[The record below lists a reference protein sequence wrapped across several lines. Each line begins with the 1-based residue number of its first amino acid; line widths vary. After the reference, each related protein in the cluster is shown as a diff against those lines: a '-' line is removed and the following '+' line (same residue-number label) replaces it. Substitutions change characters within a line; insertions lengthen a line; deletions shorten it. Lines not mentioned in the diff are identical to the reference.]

1 MEVAKVLV
9 GSTSGGCLWR
19 RRIPAGQAVGL
30 KVSVDFSDPAWD
42 AMTKTVVFRGT
53 GSRIAEFDGKTA
65 VIPWEV
71 LEKPGTR
78 IWFGIYGHNPETG
91 MQLPLIEVN
100 IGETERSTDPQADP
114 GTDPT
119 LPIWAQLQEQIEQLK
134 QSGADEEKIAQVV
147 ENYLAKNPP
156 TVEEKDPTVPDWAKQ
171 TEKPSYTADEVG
183 ALSKDALAGAVNDA
197 LTQAKESGIFDGA
210 PGKDGQDGNDYVLTK
225 ADMAEIAELAADLV
239 VIPDSGGN
247 VDLTG
252 VVKSVNGQTPDA
264 NGNVEIA
271 VSGGT
276 ATAALPILY
285 LVGDTTAMTKETR
298 VDLRYTYVDSVKKEQ
313 RTGWCDCKWQG
324 ETSTAKPKKN
334 YTIRFYNDPDH
345 AKKDKIEYGGLTKAS
360 KWVTKANYV
369 DQSHARN
376 IVSARLWSDIVH
388 SRSGELPTEMQES
401 ALNYGAIDGY
411 PILIYLNGAYLGLYT
426 MNIPKDEKLFGMDTD
441 NPKHCAL
448 CGYSNNNGDNSVV
461 LSTQFRTVNTNDWE
475 NEVPEEWNDTNRA
488 ALTNLVNF
496 VKDSTDDEFVTN
508 LNTYLDVESAID
520 YYIFMYFNGGI
531 DSLGRNLVILT
542 YDGVKWYCSGYDM
555 DMTFGNNF
563 NGTGVL
569 SPTTACPEAYR
580 ENNSL
585 LWQRLEAL
593 FGNAIYNRYT
603 ALRQTVLSTEYVNR
617 AFEMFITQ
625 IPDSEYEADYKAWPN
640 MGQAG
645 VDHLAQITAWVE
657 ARAEYVD
664 EQMLAFTEEIPCES
678 VVLSAES
685 LTFIAEDA
693 QTLTANV
700 TPANTSD
707 RVVWSTSDEDVAT
720 VSKGIVTPVGNGSC
734 VITATCGNF
743 SDECAVTVNAFTEI
757 VTGLPE
763 GYTQLDYIVTA
774 GSQTYFDTGVTV
786 SNDIRMNAKLQPT
799 NTELNWA
806 YIAQNRDVSGAS
818 TSWRM
823 YNGQYG
829 HNFQHYLMGN
839 LNSNTTFTPIN
850 GTDYVISTDET
861 MSFSINDKKMFDVV
875 AGENNTPETIILCG
889 SRNAQGVIGTTGF
902 PGRIYYMKFHKG
914 TELVADYVP
923 CINPDGIVGMYDLV
937 TATFHGSEGTAQ
949 FTAPA

>member
-1 MEVAKVLV
+1 MLTLNDGRNELWQWDTGRKLTVDADCSQVHFSNKVFGRSIDVDVVDGTAAIPDVLLQVDNELIAWAFV
-9 GSTSGGCLWR
+9 GTPENGYTKISKVFKVNKRNKPADYVFTPTEQTTLGQIMKRLD
-19 RRIPAGQAVGL
+19 RIEESQDPDAIKNAV
-30 KVSVDFSDPAWD
+30 DD
-42 AMTKTVVFRGT
+42 
-53 GSRIAEFDGKTA
+53 
-65 VIPWEV
+65 
-71 LEKPGTR
+71 
-78 IWFGIYGHNPETG
+78 
-91 MQLPLIEVN
+91 
-100 IGETERSTDPQADP
+100 
-114 GTDPT
+114 
-119 LPIWAQLQEQIEQLK
+119 
-134 QSGADEEKIAQVV
+134 
-147 ENYLAKNPP
+147 YLANNPIQID
-156 TVEEKDPTVPDWAKQ
+156 EKDPTVPAWAKQ
-171 TEKPSYTADEVG
+171 ATKPKYTATEVG
-183 ALSKDALAGAVNDA
+183 AV
-197 LTQAKESGIFDGA
+197 AK
-210 PGKDGQDGNDYVLTK
+210 
-225 ADMAEIAELAADLV
+225 
-239 VIPDSGGN
+239 
-247 VDLTG
+247 
-252 VVKSVNGQTPDA
+252 VNGVTPDE

-271 VSGGT
+271 VSGGAAT

-345 AKKDKIEYGGLTKAS
+345 AKKDKIDYGGLTKAS

-496 VKDSTDDEFVTN
+496 VKDSTDNDFVTN

-531 DSLGRNLVILT
+531 DSLGRNLIILT

-563 NGTGVL
+563 SGTGVL

-580 ENNSL
+580 ETNSL

-617 AFEMFITQ
+617 AFEMFISQ
-625 IPDSEYEADYKAWPN
+625 IPDNEYEADYKAWPG

-678 VVLSAES
+678 VVLSADS

-720 VSKGIVTPVGNGSC
+720 VSKGVVTPVGNGSC

-757 VTGLPE
+757 ATDLPD

-774 GSQTYFDTGVTV
+774 GDQTYFDTGVTAS
-786 SNDIRMNAKLQPT
+786 SNIRMNAKVQPSDMS
-799 NTELNWA
+799 LNNGHIMGDQHGSLTCWK
-806 YIAQNRDVSGAS
+806 
-818 TSWRM
+818 M

-839 LNSNTTFTPIN
+839 VNQNATFTGVN
-850 GTDYVISTDET
+850 EVDYIISTDEN
-861 MSFSINDKKMFDVV
+861 MVLSINNDVMFT
-875 AGENNTPETIILCG
+875 ATPG
-889 SRNAQGVIGTTGF
+889 NATPAATLLFCATKLSFGAMRTNGF
-902 PGRIYYMKFHKG
+902 AGRIYYMKLHKG

-923 CINPDGIVGMYDLV
+923 CTNPDGVVGMYDLV
-937 TATFHGSEGTAQ
+937 TDTFHGSEGTAQ
-949 FTAPA
+949 FTAPAE

>member
-1 MEVAKVLV
+1 MSVLYIRKEDGTFIPV
-9 GSTSGGCLWR
+9 SGS
-19 RRIPAGQAVGL
+19 
-30 KVSVDFSDPAWD
+30 VS
-42 AMTKTVVFRGT
+42 
-53 GSRIAEFDGKTA
+53 E
-65 VIPWEV
+65 
-71 LEKPGTR
+71 
-78 IWFGIYGHNPETG
+78 
-91 MQLPLIEVN
+91 
-100 IGETERSTDPQADP
+100 
-114 GTDPT
+114 
-119 LPIWAQLQEQIEQLK
+119 EQIEQ
-134 QSGADEEKIAQVV
+134 A
-147 ENYLAKNPP
+147 
-156 TVEEKDPTVPDWAKQ
+156 VEEYMAENPV
-171 TEKPSYTADEVG
+171 
-183 ALSKDALAGAVNDA
+183 
-197 LTQAKESGIFDGA
+197 SG
-210 PGKDGQDGNDYVLTK
+210 GNADYVLPVGG
-225 ADMAEIAELAADLV
+225 DELGGV
-239 VIPDSGGN
+239 KNGGN
-247 VDLTG
+247 VVINADGTMTAPEAT
-252 VVKSVNGQTPDA
+252 NT
-264 NGNVEIA
+264 
-271 VSGGT
+271 GT

-285 LVGDTTAMTKETR
+285 LVGDTTEMTKETR
-298 VDLRYTYVDSVKKEQ
+298 VDLRYTYVDSAKKEQ

-448 CGYSNNNGDNSVV
+448 CGYSNNNGDTSVE
-461 LSTQFRTVNTNDWE
+461 LSTQFRTVNTAHWE
-475 NEVPEEWNDTNRA
+475 NEVPEEWNDTNTA

-496 VKDSTDDEFVTN
+496 VKDSTDNDFVTN

-664 EQMLAFTEEIPCES
+664 EQMLTFTEEIPCES

-707 RVVWSTSDEDVAT
+707 RVVWSTSDEGVAT
-720 VSKGIVTPVGNGSC
+720 VSKGVVTPVGNGSC

-757 VTGLPE
+757 TSELPE
-763 GYTQLDYIVTA
+763 GYTQLNYIVTA
-774 GSQTYFDTGVTV
+774 GDQTYFDTGVAPST
-786 SNDIRMNAKLQPT
+786 DIRL
-799 NTELNWA
+799 NTKVNCSDVSLNNA
-806 YIAQNRDVSGAS
+806 YILCNWLPTQGG

-829 HNFQHYLMGN
+829 HNFQHYLFGVVYSDIN
-839 LNSNTTFTPIN
+839 FTAIN
-850 GTDYVISTDET
+850 DTDYVIEMTEPKAI
-861 MSFSINDKKMFDVV
+861 SINGTKLNLTEDIYSSEGKTTTLIF
-875 AGENNTPETIILCG
+875 CG
-889 SRNAQGVIGTTGF
+889 GRNGIGALTTSGF
-902 PGRIYYMKFHKG
+902 PGRIYYMKLHKG

-923 CINPDGIVGMYDLV
+923 CTNPDGVVGMYDLV
-937 TATFHGSEGTAQ
+937 SATFHGSEGTAQ
-949 FTAPA
+949 FTAPAE

>member
-1 MEVAKVLV
+1 M
-9 GSTSGGCLWR
+9 
-19 RRIPAGQAVGL
+19 
-30 KVSVDFSDPAWD
+30 
-42 AMTKTVVFRGT
+42 
-53 GSRIAEFDGKTA
+53 SRIKYYNPDTGK
-65 VIPWEV
+65 WE
-71 LEKPGTR
+71 
-78 IWFGIYGHNPETG
+78 Y
-91 MQLPLIEVN
+91 
-100 IGETERSTDPQADP
+100 ADS
-114 GTDPT
+114 
-119 LPIWAQLQEQIEQLK
+119 QY
-134 QSGADEEKIAQVV
+134 S
-147 ENYLAKNPP
+147 
-156 TVEEKDPTVPDWAKQ
+156 
-171 TEKPSYTADEVG
+171 VG
-183 ALSKDALAGAVNDA
+183 
-197 LTQAKESGIFDGA
+197 
-210 PGKDGQDGNDYVLTK
+210 
-225 ADMAEIAELAADLV
+225 
-239 VIPDSGGN
+239 SGGN
-247 VDLTG
+247 VDYVLPVGGDELGG
-252 VVKSVNGQTPDA
+252 VKNG
-264 NGNVEIA
+264 GNVVINADGTMTAPETT
-271 VSGGT
+271 GGTT

-298 VDLRYTYVDSVKKEQ
+298 VDLRYTYVDSVKNEQ

-334 YTIRFYNDPDH
+334 YTIRFYHDPDH
-345 AKKDKIEYGGLTKAS
+345 ARKDKINYGGLTKAS
-360 KWVTKANYV
+360 KWCTKANYV

-448 CGYSNNNGDNSVV
+448 CGYSNNNGDSSVV
-461 LSTQFRTVNTNDWE
+461 LSTQFRTVNTAHWE
-475 NEVPEEWNDTNRA
+475 NEVPEEWNDTNTA

-563 NGTGVL
+563 NGSGVL
-569 SPTTACPEAYR
+569 DPETACPEAYR

-617 AFEMFITQ
+617 AFEMFISQ

-678 VVLSAES
+678 VVLSADS
-685 LTFIAEDA
+685 LTFIAEDT

-743 SDECAVTVNAFTEI
+743 SDECAVTVNAFTEV
-757 VTGLPE
+757 VTDLPE
-763 GYTQLDYIVTA
+763 GYTQLDYIVCDGNA
-774 GSQTYFDTGVTV
+774 TYFDTGLMT
-786 SNDIRMNAKLQPT
+786 SADIRLNAKVQPT
-799 NTELNWA
+799 EVDLQEGV
-806 YIAQNRDVSGAS
+806 YIAGNISPTEGG
-818 TSWRM
+818 TTWRM

-829 HNFQHYLMGN
+829 HNFQHYLKGS
-839 LNSNTTFTPIN
+839 LNNTANFTPIG
-850 GTDYVISTDET
+850 GTDYVIETDEN
-861 MSFSINDKKMFDVV
+861 MKLSINGTVLFEQLSVGTSEIEHTICLFTRKKIVSGSISGYS
-875 AGENNTPETIILCG
+875 GECMG
-889 SRNAQGVIGTTGF
+889 
-902 PGRIYYMKFHKG
+902 GRVYYVKFHKG

-923 CINPDGIVGMYDLV
+923 CINPDGVVGMYDLV

-949 FTAPA
+949 FTAPAE